1 MAYGNGKKKAAKK
14 PKGMVSGTSKKGKK
28 IIKSRAKKYK

>member
-1 MAYGNGKKKAAKK
+1 MAYGNGKKKTAKKK

-28 IIKSRAKKYK
+28 IIKKRAKKY